1 MNKNL
6 DRRIHPI
13 AEADGLSPKKLV
25 KKTMEIIKKGS
36 KGESVKVL
44 QKYLGITPDGVFG
57 ANTETA
63 VKKFQMK
70 LGLTPD
76 GIVGE
81 KTWAVLKQSA
91 GSKAVTD
98 CVIYNPLSVHIT
110 PYKGRDIKYL
120 AIHFTAGS
128 SSQGGRAMN
137 VKRTFE
143 TSQASAD
150 FCVDD
155 RDIVQFNPDPR
166 NYYCWA
172 VGDKRQLTGG
182 ASLNGI
188 ASNKNTISIE
198 ICSSCKAGFS
208 TAIPNHEGWYFTE
221 AALNN
226 AVKIAKILMKTYN
239 IPIERVVR
247 HYDITGK
254 LCPALV
260 GWNDHYIVNNN
271 GTIRIR
277 KNNSEQWQL
286 FKSRLK

>member
-1 MNKNL
+1 
-6 DRRIHPI
+6 
-13 AEADGLSPKKLV
+13 
-25 KKTMEIIKKGS
+25 MEVIKKGS
-36 KGESVKVL
+36 KGESVKKL
-44 QKYLGITPDGVFG
+44 QKALGVTADGVFG
-57 ANTETA
+57 DNTESA
-63 VKKFQMK
+63 LKKFQSK
-70 LGLTPD
+70 AGLTPD
-76 GIVGE
+76 GVVSE
-81 KTWAVLKQSA
+81 KTLAALNQYT
-91 GSKAVTD
+91 GSKAVAD

-110 PYKGRDIKYL
+110 PSKGRSIKYL

-128 SSQGGRAMN
+128 SSIGGRAMN

-143 TSQASAD
+143 TSPASAD

-155 RDIVQFNPDPR
+155 RDIVQFNPDPK

-254 LCPALV
+254 LCPGIV
-260 GWNDHYIVNNN
+260 GWNDYYVMSND
-271 GTIRIR
+271 GKAKIR
-277 KNNSEQWQL
+277 KNNSEQWQA
-286 FKSRLK
+286 FKAQLR

>member
-1 MNKNL
+1 
-6 DRRIHPI
+6 
-13 AEADGLSPKKLV
+13 
-25 KKTMEIIKKGS
+25 MEVIKKGS
-36 KGESVKVL
+36 KGEAVKTL
-44 QKYLGITPDGVFG
+44 QKYLGIAADGVFG
-57 ANTETA
+57 SNTEAA
-63 VKKFQMK
+63 VKKFQSK
-70 LGLTPD
+70 AGLTPD

-81 KTWAVLKQSA
+81 KTWAIMQKQSSTKKPVA
-91 GSKAVTD
+91 D
-98 CVIYNPLSVHIT
+98 WVIYNPLKTHIT
-110 PYKGRDIKYL
+110 SCKGRSIKYL

-128 SSQGGRAMN
+128 SSIGGRAMN

-172 VGDKRQLTGG
+172 VGDKRQITGG

-188 ASNKNTISIE
+188 ALNKNTISIE
-198 ICSSCKAGFS
+198 ICSSCKSGFS
-208 TAIPNHEGWYFTE
+208 VANANHEGWYFTE

-226 AVKIAKILMKTYN
+226 AVKLAKILMKTYN

-260 GWNDHYIVNNN
+260 GWNDYYVMSND
-271 GTIRIR
+271 GKTKIR
-277 KNNSEQWQL
+277 KNNSEQWQA
-286 FKSRLK
+286 FKARLK